1 MEYSNWFGLGLWVE
15 LPDDERPLSAE
26 NLCLGPARSVELL
39 SEMADLFLELELE
52 LGGKVRRLRL
62 EVG

>member
-39 SEMADLFLELELE
+39 SEMADLFLELEL
-52 LGGKVRRLRL
+52 GVKVRRLRL